1 MKADEFYEKWSK
13 AFPKDLEPIFKIE
26 LALVLEEVR
35 SKTIRECVNAE
46 KKDDPEV
53 KIDEVYFRL
62 ECLKLAQKTKTMS
75 GIDLDPDRC
84 IDVADVYFKYV
95 KRGKV

>member
-13 AFPKDLEPIFKIE
+13 AFPKDLEPMFKSE
-26 LALVLEEVR
+26 LTLVLEEER
-35 SKTIRECVNAE
+35 SKTIKECVNAE

-53 KIDEVYFRL
+53 KIDEVYFRM
-62 ECLKLAQKTKTMS
+62 ECLKLAKKNVM
-75 GIDLDPDRC
+75 GLDPGRC
-84 IDVADVYFKYV
+84 IEVADVYFEYV

>member
-26 LALVLEEVR
+26 LALVLKEER
-35 SKTIRECVNAE
+35 SKTIKECVNADKE
-46 KKDDPEV
+46 VNPEV

-75 GIDLDPDRC
+75 GIGLDPYRC
-84 IDVADVYFKYV
+84 IDVADDYFRYV
-95 KRGKV
+95 KNGK